1 MDNRHK
7 HIEKLIDNL
16 VVPKVNKIL
25 MDAGFPTI
33 TDVKVDEIL
42 TIKKTKTTRNSD
54 DYGQVSV
61 MVFYGN
67 YESERHIAI
76 IYSPIS
82 GMIMNI
88 IPYVMTGD
96 YTVTVQNIVAD
107 NGNVYLERFN
117 SINNQYLES
126 FGYYLEWLEDVI
138 ERSYKV

>member
-7 HIEKLIDNL
+7 HIEKLINTL
-16 VVPKVNKIL
+16 VIPKANKIL
-25 MDAGFPTI
+25 MDAGFPII
-33 TDVKVDEIL
+33 TNVKVDEIL
-42 TIKKTKTTRNSD
+42 TIKKSKTIRNSD
-54 DYGQVSV
+54 DYGQIIV
-61 MVFYGN
+61 MVFYEN
-67 YESERHIAI
+67 QKSERHVAI

-96 YTVTVQNIVAD
+96 YTVTVENIVGD

-126 FGYYLEWLEDVI
+126 FGYYMEWLEDVI

>member
-7 HIEKLIDNL
+7 HILKLINSL

-25 MDAGFPTI
+25 TEAGFPTI
-33 TDVKVDEIL
+33 TNVEVDEIL
-42 TIKKTKTTRNSD
+42 TIKKTKTIRNSD
-54 DYGQVSV
+54 DYGQISIT
-61 MVFYGN
+61 VFYEN
-67 YESERHIAI
+67 QKSEIHVAI
-76 IYSPIS
+76 ISNPIS

-96 YTVTVQNIVAD
+96 YTVTVENIVGD

-126 FGYYLEWLEDVI
+126 FGYYMEWLEDVI

>member
-1 MDNRHK
+1 
-7 HIEKLIDNL
+7 
-16 VVPKVNKIL
+16 

-42 TIKKTKTTRNSD
+42 TIKKTKTIRNSD
-54 DYGQVSV
+54 DYGQISV

-67 YESERHIAI
+67 YESERHVAI

-126 FGYYLEWLEDVI
+126 FGYYMGWLEDVI

>member
-7 HIEKLIDNL
+7 HILKLINSL

-25 MDAGFPTI
+25 TDAGFTTI

-42 TIKKTKTTRNSD
+42 TIKKTNTIRNSD
-54 DYGQVSV
+54 DYGQITI

-67 YESERHIAI
+67 QKSEIHITSI
-76 IYSPIS
+76 SSPIS

-96 YTVTVQNIVAD
+96 YTVTVENIVGD

-126 FGYYLEWLEDVI
+126 FGYYMEWLEDVI

>member
-7 HIEKLIDNL
+7 HIQKLIDTL

-25 MDAGFPTI
+25 TDAGFPTI

-42 TIKKTKTTRNSD
+42 TIKKTKTIRNSD
-54 DYGQVSV
+54 DYGQVTI
-61 MVFYGN
+61 MVFYEN
-67 YESERHIAI
+67 QKSERHVAI

-126 FGYYLEWLEDVI
+126 FGYYMEWFEDVI
-138 ERSYKV
+138 ERS